1 MTTEQS
7 VLFLFTIIISMGSFI
22 LSSLSLVEEREPG
35 RASVLFLVGLAF
47 YVVAMIV
54 WG

>member
-7 VLFLFTIIISMGSFI
+7 VLFLFTVIISMGSFI
-22 LSSLSLVEEREPG
+22 LSSLSLIEEREPVK
-35 RASVLFLVGLAF
+35 AFVLFLIGLAF